1 LSAHRRSAL
10 RVAAGARRRP
20 AFVPGRRR
28 ARSRPYR
35 LLPLVAGI
43 GVLAVGALTG
53 PGGVGA
59 DWIGAG
65 GTAGSPR
72 YAAAALPKD
81 VPDQGMVYDGLTPAP
96 PGSLCAGS
104 YQLDDQ
110 TCTHGPD
117 RAPAGLA
124 VRRDQPP
131 VTAKAPA
138 PVPPARESGPVPADA
153 EIVRDEGGS
162 ALAPD
167 APALIPDAAPGEAD
181 FVMGMHDVACE
192 GDGRSGKRVEV
203 LYLHEFGTPS
213 RYSDFVGSIRTWSA
227 GVDGIIDASA
237 AETGGSRHV
246 RFVTTPQCK
255 VDVAEVQVPGTS
267 LASFARTIRA
277 LRTLGYNRTD
287 RKYLMFADAN
297 VYCGIGTYIADRR
310 PGLGNRNNGGPSYGR
325 VDAGCW
331 SSIVAAHELTHTLGS
346 ILAGSPNASGAGG
359 CTDDYD
365 LLCGPDRSG
374 KPVRAACPRKHETRL
389 DCGHDD
395 YFNTNPR
402 PGSYLAR
409 NWNVAQSEFLL
420 RSDGGDDVPDVP
432 NAAPAPAADPS
443 TPAPTAPATPPSAS
457 ASPDPGASDGGGDAP
472 PPADVPPT
480 SAPDPTGDA
489 KEPAAGLPG
498 VVTDPAAARTP
509 QAVLEVRDPTS
520 TAVRLSWSAAAP
532 TARYEVAVDGTPIAT
547 TTATRARLIGL
558 MPDTTYRVTVR
569 VPARHYTAGAPARTA
584 PAARPAQNSWFVLT
598 NSLTGGAAD
607 LYAARTSD
615 GTPVTLGESD
625 GDAQQ
630 EWKLAPAGGGAFT
643 LRSRATGNCV
653 VPLGGNPVAG
663 APLVQGDCSADSGP
677 RWRLQASEHGF
688 TLRTAVGG
696 LVVGVGAQRFG
707 SDRVLALQKAG
718 GARHQ
723 SWTAVPG

>member
-1 LSAHRRSAL
+1 LSAHRRSGL

-20 AFVPGRRR
+20 ALVAGRRR
-28 ARSRPYR
+28 ARARSYR
-35 LLPLVAGI
+35 LLPLVVGI
-43 GVLAVGALTG
+43 GVLSVGALAG
-53 PGGVGA
+53 PGVVGA
-59 DWIGAG
+59 RWMTGG
-65 GTAGSPR
+65 GTAGGAG
-72 YAAAALPKD
+72 YAVAALPKD
-81 VPDQGMVYDGLTPAP
+81 APDQGMVYDGLTPAP

-104 YQLDDQ
+104 YELDAE

-124 VRRDQPP
+124 VRKDVPP
-131 VTAKAPA
+131 VTARAPV

-162 ALAPD
+162 ALTPD

-203 LYLHEFGTPS
+203 LYLDEFGTPS
-213 RYSDFVGSIRTWSA
+213 RYTDVVGSIRTWSA
-227 GVDGIIDASA
+227 GVDDIFDASA

-255 VDVAEVQVPGTS
+255 VDVAEVQVPENA
-267 LASFARTIRA
+267 LASFVGTIRA
-277 LRTLGYNRTD
+277 LQTLGYNRTD
-287 RKYLMFADAN
+287 RKYLLFADAN
-297 VYCGIGTYIADRR
+297 VYCGIGTYIADQRS
-310 PGLGNRNNGGPSYGR
+310 GMGNRNNGGPSYGR

-331 SSIVAAHELTHTLGS
+331 SSIMAAHELTHTLGAT
-346 ILAGSPNASGAGG
+346 LTGSPNASGAGG

-374 KPVRAACPRKHETRL
+374 RPVRAACPRKHESRL

-395 YFNTNPR
+395 YFSTNPR

-420 RSDGGDDVPDVP
+420 RSDGGDAIPDAP
-432 NAAPAPAADPS
+432 NAAPAPPN
-443 TPAPTAPATPPSAS
+443 APTTTAPAAPPAAPPSAS
-457 ASPDPGASDGGGDAP
+457 ATPEPGASDGDTPAP
-472 PPADVPPT
+472 EETPTPTAPAPTGEPDQPAADVPGP
-480 SAPDPTGDA
+480 
-489 KEPAAGLPG
+489 
-498 VVTDPAAARTP
+498 VTDPAAAREV

-532 TARYEVAVDGTPIAT
+532 TAQYEVSVDGTPIAT
-547 TTATRARLIGL
+547 TAATRARLIGL
-558 MPDTTYRVTVR
+558 KPDATYRVTVR
-569 VPARHYTAGAPARTA
+569 DAAHRYTATAPARTA

-607 LYAARTSD
+607 LYAARTAS
-615 GTPVTLGESD
+615 GTPITLGESD

-630 EWKLAPAGGGAFT
+630 QWRLTPAGGGTFSV
-643 LRSRATGNCV
+643 RSKATGKCV

-663 APLVQGDCSADSGP
+663 APLVQGDCAADSGP
-677 RWRLQASEHGF
+677 RWRLQSSAHGF

-707 SDRVLALQKAG
+707 ADRVLVLQNG
-718 GARHQ
+718 DGARHQ

>member
-1 LSAHRRSAL
+1 
-10 RVAAGARRRP
+10 VA
-20 AFVPGRRR
+20 
-28 ARSRPYR
+28 
-35 LLPLVAGI
+35 VAI
-43 GVLAVGALTG
+43 GVLSIGTLAGPSVVGTRWISDGG
-53 PGGVGA
+53 PSGR
-59 DWIGAG
+59 AG
-65 GTAGSPR
+65 FVV
-72 YAAAALPKD
+72 AALPKD
-81 VPDQGMVYDGLTPAP
+81 APDQGMVYDGLTPAG

-104 YQLDDQ
+104 YELDAQ

-117 RAPAGLA
+117 RAPAGLV
-124 VRRDQPP
+124 VRRDVPP
-131 VTAKAPA
+131 VTAKTPA

-162 ALAPD
+162 ALTPD

-213 RYSDFVGSIRTWSA
+213 RYTDFLGSIRTWSA

-255 VDVAEVQVPGTS
+255 VDVAEVQVPGKA
-267 LASFARTIRA
+267 LASFVRTIRA
-277 LRTLGYNRTD
+277 LQTLGYNRTD
-287 RKYLMFADAN
+287 RKYLLFADAN

-310 PGLGNRNNGGPSYGR
+310 PGMGNRNNGGPSYGR

-331 SSIVAAHELTHTLGS
+331 SSIMAAHELTHTLGA
-346 ILAGSPNASGAGG
+346 ILTGSPNASGAGG

-365 LLCGPDRSG
+365 VLCGPDRSG
-374 KPVRAACPRKHETRL
+374 RPVRAACPRKHETRL

-395 YFNTNPR
+395 YFSTNPR

-420 RSDGGDDVPDVP
+420 RSDGGADLPDAP
-432 NAAPAPAADPS
+432 DAAAAPAA
-443 TPAPTAPATPPSAS
+443 TPATEPTTAPPATPPTRSAS
-457 ASPDPGASDGGGDAP
+457 AP
-472 PPADVPPT
+472 PEPADKKGGHGNKPTAEIPPT
-480 SAPDPTGDA
+480 STGPAPAGDD
-489 KEPAAGLPG
+489 EPAANAAGL
-498 VVTDPAAARTP
+498 VTDPAAARAV

-532 TARYEVAVDGTPIAT
+532 TARYEVSVDGTPIAT
-547 TTATRARLIGL
+547 TAATRAQLIGL
-558 MPDTTYRVTVR
+558 TPDATYRVTVR
-569 VPARHYTAGAPARTA
+569 DAEHHYTATASARTA
-584 PAARPAQNSWFVLT
+584 PAARPAQNAWFVLT

-607 LYAARTSD
+607 LYAARTAS

-630 EWKLAPAGGGAFT
+630 QWKLAPAGGGTFS
-643 LRSRATGNCV
+643 LRSKATGKCV
-653 VPLGGNPVAG
+653 VPLDGNPVTG

-677 RWRLQASEHGF
+677 RWRLQLSEHGF

-707 SDRVLALQKAG
+707 ADRVLVLQNG
-718 GARHQ
+718 DGARHQ